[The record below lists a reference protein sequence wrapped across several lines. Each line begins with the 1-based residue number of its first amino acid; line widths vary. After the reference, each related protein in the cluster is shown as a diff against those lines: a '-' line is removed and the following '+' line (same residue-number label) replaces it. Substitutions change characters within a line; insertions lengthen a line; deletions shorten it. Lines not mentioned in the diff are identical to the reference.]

1 MVGRVADGWLV
12 VSEGLAYHVGVRQ
25 VGLCLL
31 VPLCCCEVACILL
44 AWHSSTPDVVAH
56 TNDKRVLWQ
65 LLEEALLRG
74 SVDVEV
80 QGLCLAGQQCQ
91 TGY

>member
-1 MVGRVADGWLV
+1 MVGFV
-12 VSEGLAYHVGVRQ
+12 VMSIGLAYHVGVRD

-65 LLEEALLRG
+65 LLKETLLGR
-74 SVDVEV
+74 SVNVEV
-80 QGLCLAGQQCQ
+80 ESLCLAGQQCQ